1 MVDSK
6 QTCVLLCLFFRHDSP
21 SFDDQ
26 CIAPSS
32 ISMTSARAYLKEYA
46 GYTDEEID
54 SMSKTFPPLLDLDV
68 KRHLRPKLRFIKYTL
83 QGISMTRDATGP
95 RSLSNHAKSLPPQ
108 YYGSRMEKVIAPRH
122 AFLTYL
128 GLPHGKVLLE
138 NNAELFRDFLVSC
151 RRTKSFCALCNQWKQ
166 TYGTNYREDY
176 DFMEASNNENAKVD
190 FIINAKHVET
200 FDSIFQRGLMAA
212 ARNELDFKNQNLQE
226 MNLSSGRLIYLLIKH
241 GANPLEKDVRDI
253 SLLHWAAGSGQID
266 ALEQVIRVFPG
277 GIEEAVKVRADRDG
291 ASILHWAAAGAKS
304 KSFGC
309 GGHVDVCK
317 FLIESCGGPS
327 FEREIINGLTKD
339 GNSVLM
345 WAAWSG
351 TLDVVKLLVR
361 HRADAQVKNRNG
373 CSVAHWAASG
383 GNLEVCKY
391 LHQNLNIDF
400 TVENNAGNTPLSHA
414 VAYGR
419 YDVVQWLK
427 DELLVEDEDCRAQD
441 LAMDLFAWDT
451 IDDGDQRKK
460 VINLFSDWND
470 DHIVSEDQ
478 IL

>member
-1 MVDSK
+1 
-6 QTCVLLCLFFRHDSP
+6 
-21 SFDDQ
+21 
-26 CIAPSS
+26 
-32 ISMTSARAYLKEYA
+32 MTSARAYLKEYA
-46 GYTDEEID
+46 GFDDEEID

-83 QGISMTRDATGP
+83 QGVSMEPNAIGP
-95 RSLSNHAKSLPPQ
+95 ICLSDNAKSVPPQ
-108 YYGSRMEKVIAPRH
+108 YYGSRLEKVIAPRH
-122 AFLTYL
+122 AFLMHL
-128 GLPHGKVLLE
+128 GLPHGKVLLD

-166 TYGTNYREDY
+166 KYGTRYGDNY
-176 DFMEASNNENAKVD
+176 DFLEQSAITD
-190 FIINAKHVET
+190 FIINVKHVET
-200 FDSIFQRGLMAA
+200 FDSVFQRGLMAA
-212 ARNELDFKNQNLQE
+212 ARNELDFQNQHLKE
-226 MNLSSGRLIYLLIKH
+226 MNLSSANMIYLLVKH

-266 ALEQVIRVFPG
+266 ALKQLIKAFPG
-277 GIEEAVKVRADRDG
+277 GIEEAVKLRADRDG

-309 GGHVDVCK
+309 GGHVDSCK
-317 FLIESCGGPS
+317 FLIESCGGP
-327 FEREIINGLTKD
+327 FTQKEIINGQTKD

-361 HRADAQVKNRNG
+361 HRADPHVKNRNG

-383 GNLEVCKY
+383 GSLEVCKY

-400 TVENNAGNTPLSHA
+400 TSENNAGNTPLSHA

-427 DELLVEDEDCRAQD
+427 DELQVEDEDGRAQG

-460 VINLFSDWND
+460 VISLFSDWD
-470 DHIVSEDQ
+470 DENMLVED
-478 IL
+478 